1 MVTKKPD
8 TPKRLAQRRYEEKHK
23 EERQTKNKV
32 FETSIDRQLYEEITV
47 FLKKNSIT
55 KVELI
60 YAGYQAL
67 QKQYGPKIE

>member
-23 EERQTKNKV
+23 EERQAKNKV

-55 KVELI
+55 MVELI

>member
-23 EERQTKNKV
+23 EERQAKNKV

-67 QKQYGPKIE
+67 QDKNPKDKI

>member
-23 EERQTKNKV
+23 EERQAKNKV
-32 FETSIDRQLYEEITV
+32 FETIIDRQLYEEITV

>member
-1 MVTKKPD
+1 MVTKKPY
-8 TPKRLAQRRYEEKHK
+8 TPTRLAQRRYEEKHK
-23 EERQTKNKV
+23 EERQAKNKV